1 MDNINNKYHNLTK
14 IETKTLNKMAGSYKI
29 YIIIMLQIFVMN
41 LFQIYILQNK
51 LNLDNLIGYYYTID
65 ERFNIGDYNGDILE
79 NLNLFNLG
87 EEHNVLN
94 IKYIHGMVNKFDSQ
108 FTDFYTNYYMEYLKI
123 CNYKKY
129 LLILLKKISD

>member
-1 MDNINNKYHNLTK
+1 
-14 IETKTLNKMAGSYKI
+14 
-29 YIIIMLQIFVMN
+29 
-41 LFQIYILQNK
+41 

-94 IKYIHGMVNKFDSQ
+94 IKYIHGMVNKFDS
-108 FTDFYTNYYMEYLKI
+108 
-123 CNYKKY
+123 
-129 LLILLKKISD
+129 